1 MINFKSSA
9 KYISRCQVSQDTG
22 VSGKMKLRPRVLLP
36 VPFLCLEWCLKTGNC
51 FVIAE
56 KRLDGNRFPD
66 HGYVLS
72 WLQRRCQGQQDLWQC
87 YTITHTTIQVQEI
100 SKATIFLIMSHLVC
114 ICVDKKN
121 RVGDWVSFSSLYSSI
136 LSILEAN
143 NPEEGRLVHGFSLC
157 SFGCVASEL
166 VLG

>member
-1 MINFKSSA
+1 
-9 KYISRCQVSQDTG
+9 
-22 VSGKMKLRPRVLLP
+22 MKLRPRVLLP

-66 HGYVLS
+66 HGYVPS

-87 YTITHTTIQVQEI
+87 YTITHTAIQVQEI
-100 SKATIFLIMSHLVC
+100 SKATIFLITSHLVC
-114 ICVDKKN
+114 ICVDKKTELEIELAFLHC
-121 RVGDWVSFSSLYSSI
+121 DK
-136 LSILEAN
+136 ILEAN
-143 NPEEGRLVHGFSLC
+143 SPEEGRLVHGFSLC